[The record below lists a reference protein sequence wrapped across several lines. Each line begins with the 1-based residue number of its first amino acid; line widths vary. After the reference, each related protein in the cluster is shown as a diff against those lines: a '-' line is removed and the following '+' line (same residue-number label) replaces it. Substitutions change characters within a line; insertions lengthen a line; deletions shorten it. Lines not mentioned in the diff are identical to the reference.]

1 MAKSKKKSKSS
12 SNTICQ
18 NKRARHDFIL
28 DNFTEAGSVLEGWEV
43 KSIRAG
49 KCHLTDSFVII
60 HKDEAWLTGCNI
72 TPLNEASTHVLCTPR
87 RDRKLLL
94 NRKEIDKFQAKADQ
108 KGYTMVALEMY
119 WKGPRVKIN
128 MALGKGKQ
136 EHDKRQAN
144 KEKDWNKQKERIMK
158 HSTH

>member
-18 NKRARHDFIL
+18 NKRARHDFHL
-28 DNFTEAGSVLEGWEV
+28 DNLTEAGLVLEGWEI

-49 KCHLTDSFVII
+49 KVHLTDSFVII
-60 HKDEAWLTGCNI
+60 HKDEAWLTGSNI
-72 TPLNEASTHVLCTPR
+72 TPLHEASTHVICTPR

-94 NRKEIDKFQAKADQ
+94 NRKEIDKFKAASDQ
-108 KGYTMVALEMY
+108 KGYTMVALELY
-119 WKGPRVKIN
+119 WKGPRVKVKI
-128 MALGKGKQ
+128 ALAKGKQ
-136 EHDKRQAN
+136 SHDKREAS

-158 HSTH
+158 HSVR

>member
-1 MAKSKKKSKSS
+1 MGNSKKKSKSS
-12 SNTICQ
+12 SSTICK
-18 NKRARHDFIL
+18 NKRARHDFSL
-28 DNFTEAGSVLEGWEV
+28 ENFTEAGLVLEGWEV

-49 KCHLTDSFVII
+49 KCQLADSFVII
-60 HKDEAWLTGCNI
+60 HKGEAWLTGCNI
-72 TPLNEASTHVLCTPR
+72 TPLNAASTHVLCTPR

-94 NRKEIDKFQAKADQ
+94 NRKEINKYQISADQ
-108 KGYTMVALEMY
+108 KGYTMVALDMY

-136 EHDKRQAN
+136 AHDKREAS

-158 HSTH
+158 HSTR

>member
-28 DNFTEAGSVLEGWEV
+28 SDQTEAGLVLEGWEV

-94 NRKEIDKFQAKADQ
+94 NRKEIDKFQVRADQ
-108 KGYTMVALEMY
+108 KGYTMIALEMY
-119 WKGPRVKIN
+119 WKGPRVKIK